1 MLADHAH
8 PAGTHRRGLLLWV
21 GSLDKGHACRKRAG
35 APQSQNCGKQTDSY
49 QHGNSHCSRSTQRH
63 GGHARNI
70 DNHQRHQCNNH
81 RQSGEHH
88 GRACLTHGQA
98 CQMRALVSRNAAY
111 TLCQLLRSQVMAVH
125 ILDQLAAETRQNK
138 QRIINTHGQAD
149 HRGQGCGVLIDA
161 VGQP

>member
-1 MLADHAH
+1 MFADHVH
-8 PAGTHRRGLLLWV
+8 PAGTHRRVLLLWV

-35 APQSQNCGKQTDSY
+35 APQSQNCGKQTDCY

-98 CQMRALVSRNAAY
+98 RQMRALVSRNAA
-111 TLCQLLRSQVMAVH
+111 
-125 ILDQLAAETRQNK
+125 
-138 QRIINTHGQAD
+138 
-149 HRGQGCGVLIDA
+149 
-161 VGQP
+161 